1 MDTDTRYGLLITVY
15 ACYWL
20 RPVLFRIWTQCA
32 FDWAADSGEALGE
45 ALGDILVPLLL
56 DRLSVRCYACEATSL
71 RKPLPVWVD
80 VQETVGDHTHFVR
93 LCFSI
98 RRKVRII
105 RYSTG
110 DRQLAHIR
118 EATSDT
124 GAFHTYFKW

>member
-80 VQETVGDHTHFVR
+80 VQETVGDHTHFVIR
-93 LCFSI
+93 LHISEKI
-98 RRKVRII
+98 ANTVVEALPLTRRK
-105 RYSTG
+105 
-110 DRQLAHIR
+110 
-118 EATSDT
+118 
-124 GAFHTYFKW
+124 K